1 MPVKRG
7 DEMKKYKIS
16 MKTPIG
22 VRYGTMEVCIY
33 NQEIEGGITLLGH
46 KKPINGMID
55 STGSCT
61 IVGQLTTLVRNI
73 NYTAVGKITD
83 TEIEL
88 SLKGERNVFKIT
100 GTVEKKEEND

>member
-1 MPVKRG
+1 
-7 DEMKKYKIS
+7 MKKYKIS
-16 MKTPIG
+16 LKTPIG
-22 VRYGTMEVCIY
+22 VRHGTMEVYIHK
-33 NQEIEGGITLLGH
+33 QKIKGSITLLGH
-46 KKPINGMID
+46 KNPIYGIID

-83 TEIEL
+83 TVVEL

-100 GTVEKKEEND
+100 GTVEEKEEKG

>member
-1 MPVKRG
+1 
-7 DEMKKYKIS
+7 MKKYKIS

-22 VRYGTMEVCIY
+22 VRYGTMEICIHKQKIKG
-33 NQEIEGGITLLGH
+33 NITLLGH
-46 KKPINGMID
+46 KKPIYGIID
-55 STGSCT
+55 STGTCT

-88 SLKGERNVFKIT
+88 LLKGERNVFKIT
-100 GTVEKKEEND
+100 GTVEKKEEED